1 MKAQE
6 ECVQLALARQ
16 FECCLGSP
24 NDAKNEFSFVR
35 CIRLDE
41 REEFPEAIV
50 ALLNRWG
57 LQKYY
62 VPVEYGGSL
71 QYFEQPLQ
79 LIRMVAR
86 RDLTVAIAHGKTFL
100 GGMCAW
106 LASEPSQAR
115 QLASCILAGYPVSLG
130 LTEREHGSDLMAGE
144 VNGVPVDGGFRI
156 NGEKW
161 LINNATRARVI
172 SLLVRTKRDG
182 GPRGFDLLLIDKQNI
197 EPGHYECLPKELTL
211 GIRGADISGIGF
223 RNAIVPE
230 TNVVGAPGTG
240 METLLKSLQV
250 TRTLCASLSLG
261 AGDHALRMAVRFGR
275 ERELYGRKLI
285 GLPYARRVL
294 LDAYA
299 DQLLAE
305 ILTLVGTRS
314 IHGLTDEM
322 SVVSAI
328 VKALVPM
335 RTEAMISSLARFLGA
350 RSFLLD
356 VFAEGMF
363 QKIQR
368 DNRIVALF
376 DGNTTI
382 NLHAVINQ
390 FPALARA
397 YRRGMRDHINDLVC
411 DLTASLPEFDSRTI
425 SLIARHGISTLNAM
439 PELAS
444 RLESLTVPNP
454 ELQNT
459 LLLVRRMEKICNS
472 VMQKMLEQKPARV
485 PPADSFD
492 IAEQCASCYAG
503 AAALGVWLNTLPHVQ
518 EDESLSIWSNGAW
531 LNAVYA
537 RLLNTF
543 GEQVSPS
550 PQADDALMAMLE
562 CQASKGRLF
571 SIFLCSLAEAQDQ
584 PC

>member
-6 ECVQLALARQ
+6 EYVQLALARQ
-16 FECCLGSP
+16 FESCLGNP
-24 NDAKNEFSFVR
+24 DNAKNEFSFVR
-35 CIRLDE
+35 CIELDE
-41 REEFPEAIV
+41 RDEFPESIV
-50 ALLNRWG
+50 TMLNRWG

-62 VPVEYGGSL
+62 VPMEYGGSL
-71 QYFEQPLQ
+71 QDFEQPLQ

-100 GGMCAW
+100 GGICAW
-106 LASEPSQAR
+106 LASEPFQAR

-144 VNGVPVDGGFRI
+144 VSGVPVEGGFRI

-161 LINNATRARVI
+161 LINNATRGRVV
-172 SLLVRTKRDG
+172 SLLVRTKHEG
-182 GPRGFDLLLIDKQNI
+182 GPRGFDLLLIDKQAI
-197 EPGHYECLPKELTL
+197 EDGQYECLPKELTL
-211 GIRGADISGIGF
+211 GIRGADISGIAF
-223 RNAIVPE
+223 RDAFVPE
-230 TNVVGAPGTG
+230 TCVVGAPGTG
-240 METLLKSLQV
+240 METLLKSLQI

-261 AGDHALRMAVRFGR
+261 AGDHALRMAVRFGS
-275 ERELYGRKLI
+275 ERELYGRKLVS
-285 GLPYARRVL
+285 LPYARRVL

-314 IHGLTDEM
+314 IHALTDEM

-328 VKALVPM
+328 VKAVVPM

-356 VFAEGMF
+356 VFAQGMF
-363 QKIQR
+363 QKVQR

-382 NLHAVINQ
+382 NLHAIINQ
-390 FPALARA
+390 FPAIARA
-397 YRRGMRDHINDLVC
+397 YRRGIADEKNDLVC
-411 DLTASLPEFDSRTI
+411 DLTASLPEFDSQNI

-444 RLESLTVPNP
+444 RLEALALCRP
-454 ELQNT
+454 ELQST
-459 LLLVRRMEKICNS
+459 LLLVRRMQEICDS
-472 VMQKMLEQKPARV
+472 VMKRMLEGKPARLA
-485 PPADSFD
+485 PADSFD
-492 IAEQCASCYAG
+492 LAEQCASCYAA
-503 AAALGVWLNTLPHVQ
+503 AAALGVWLNAFPHVE
-518 EDESLSIWSNGAW
+518 EDKTLAVWSNGAW
-531 LNAVYA
+531 LNVVYA

-550 PQADDALMAMLE
+550 AEADDALMAMLE
-562 CQASKGRLF
+562 CQASKGQLF
-571 SIFLCSLAEAQDQ
+571 SLFLCSLAESQEQ

>member
-1 MKAQE
+1 MNAQNE
-6 ECVQLALARQ
+6 HVQLALARQ
-16 FECCLGSP
+16 FETCLGNP

-50 ALLNRWG
+50 AMLNRWG

-100 GGMCAW
+100 GAISVW
-106 LASEPSQAR
+106 LASEPSQAQ

-130 LTEREHGSDLMAGE
+130 LTEREHGSDLMASE

-161 LINNATRARVI
+161 LINNATRGRMV
-172 SLLVRTKRDG
+172 SLLVRTKHDG
-182 GPRGFDLLLIDKQNI
+182 GPRGLDLLLIDKQSM
-197 EPGHYECLPKELTL
+197 ETDHYKYLPKELTL
-211 GIRGADISGIGF
+211 GIRGADISGIEF
-223 RNAIVPE
+223 RNAIIPA
-230 TNVVGAPGTG
+230 TNLVGASGTG

-261 AGDHALRMAVRFGR
+261 AGDHALRLAVRFGS

-285 GLPYARRVL
+285 NLPYARRVL
-294 LDAYA
+294 LDAYT

-314 IHGLTDEM
+314 IHALTDEM

-335 RTEAMISSLARFLGA
+335 RTEAMISSLARILGA

-363 QKIQR
+363 QKVQR

-382 NLHAVINQ
+382 NLHAIVNQ
-390 FPALARA
+390 FPSLSRA
-397 YRRGMRDHINDLVC
+397 YRRGKSDSMNDLVC
-411 DLTASLPEFDSRTI
+411 DLTASLPEFDFQEI

-439 PELAS
+439 PELAD
-444 RLESLTVPNP
+444 RLEALTLCQP
-454 ELQNT
+454 ELQET
-459 LLLVRRMEKICNS
+459 LLLVRKMEKICSS
-472 VMQKMLEQKPARV
+472 VMQKMLQQKPARMA
-485 PPADSFD
+485 PADSFD
-492 IAEQCASCYAG
+492 IAEQCASCYAA
-503 AAALGVWLNTLPHVQ
+503 AAALGVWLNTSPHVQ
-518 EDESLSIWSNGAW
+518 EDETVSIWSNGAW

-571 SIFLCSLAEAQDQ
+571 SIFLCSLAESQDQ